1 MRGTQA
7 HKRSSELYALFSG
20 PTETVA
26 GMRSNALAA
35 HSTTEARSTPNYVDL
50 SSPSASS
57 VSSVSA
63 SSSASAW
70 TFGSK
75 RKQPPEHQTSITHVR
90 NFGPAMTQA
99 EADKIIIA
107 EVKAILSRGEPP
119 TRLLDDYVKASLM
132 QRHPALW
139 DYLPRDAETIYNRY
153 IIQVDYNTTDELK
166 TFIKKLPGRLNI
178 AMDGATVNGKQ
189 KVNIFAFYILAFFSI
204 QHTFTDK
211 YFLQH
216 HSLILFQDCIHSFKS
231 RVLHLCHLVRPWEQ
245 KTSDGG

>member
-1 MRGTQA
+1 
-7 HKRSSELYALFSG
+7 
-20 PTETVA
+20 
-26 GMRSNALAA
+26 
-35 HSTTEARSTPNYVDL
+35 
-50 SSPSASS
+50 
-57 VSSVSA
+57 
-63 SSSASAW
+63 
-70 TFGSK
+70 
-75 RKQPPEHQTSITHVR
+75 
-90 NFGPAMTQA
+90 MTQA

-119 TRLLDDYVKASLM
+119 TRLLDDYVKASLL

-189 KVNIFAFYILAFFSI
+189 KVNIFAFYI
-204 QHTFTDK
+204 HPFTDK
-211 YFLQH
+211 YILQH
-216 HSLILFQDCIHSFKS
+216 HSLILFQDFIHSFKS